1 MPPSSNRQLAAA
13 ANLERDRAAVMKD
26 RAAVEEARKAL
37 AADRAELEAAK
48 REFAE
53 AVKDFAGVVHA
64 LVARPD
70 PAVHGDTVPSAAL
83 EPRLPS
89 TICLTESFGFAVNG
103 VLRHFPAGRAITN
116 AEDIALLFERGAS
129 IEGYPNE

>member
-13 ANLERDRAAVMKD
+13 ANLDRDRAAVQRD
-26 RAAVEEARKAL
+26 RAAVDEAKKAL
-37 AADRAELEAAK
+37 AGERAELETAK
-48 REFAE
+48 RELAT
-53 AVKDFAGVVHA
+53 AVKDLAGVVHE
-64 LVARPD
+64 LVA
-70 PAVHGDTVPSAAL
+70 PAKAAPVTAQGG
-83 EPRLPS
+83 EKTAHALPS

-116 AEDIALLFERGAS
+116 AEDIAMLFDRGAS